1 MAKMVKRKV
10 NALTVICKR
19 LCLWLLRAGAGD
31 DDDVRPVIVVL
42 ILLVFID
49 EHIRLC
55 GLR

>member
-19 LCLWLLRAGAGD
+19 FWLWLFRAGTGND
-31 DDDVRPVIVVL
+31 DDIRPVIVVL